1 MLRAIDERVLP
12 LTNERLAV
20 LSKSQAR
27 VFFLGGTGLF
37 GAIFL
42 ALSVDTMR
50 QVPKLTRQDQLTDQV
65 ARGKAI
71 WEANNCMG
79 CHTLF
84 GEGAYYAPELTQVV
98 ARRGAPWIKLFLD
111 DPEKMFPGQ
120 RRMVKYGFDAAQKDD
135 LVAFLTWCGGV
146 NLQGFPAKPPLR
158 DLMRPT
164 ATTASAGDA
173 SQPELFRTI
182 CIACHSVGGA
192 GGVVGPALDEVYKR
206 KTRAEMLAWISDP
219 QGLKPGTPMPK
230 IEMTRAQLEEIV
242 DYLLG
247 LARSGAAAPAPQPSR
262 PAVDP
267 KDFE

>member
-1 MLRAIDERVLP
+1 M
-12 LTNERLAV
+12 

-37 GAIFL
+37 TAIFL
-42 ALSVDTMR
+42 ALTVDSMR
-50 QVPKLTRQDQLTDQV
+50 QIPKLTKDDLITEQV
-65 ARGKAI
+65 VRGKAL

-120 RRMVKYGFDAAQKDD
+120 RKMVRYGFTEAQKDD

-164 ATTASAGDA
+164 STTAAVDAAG
-173 SQPELFRTI
+173 QPELFRTI
-182 CIACHSVGGA
+182 CVACHSVGGA

-206 KTRAEMLAWISDP
+206 KNREEMVAWISDP
-219 QGLKPGTPMPK
+219 QGLKPGTAMPR
-230 IEMTRAQLEEIV
+230 IEMSPAQLNEIV

-247 LARSGAAAPAPQPSR
+247 LASTPAAGAPAQPAR